1 MHYQTGFYAS
11 SVLRTGILAS
21 ALFGWFLSQLDR
33 ECHILAF
40 SQVSYQ
46 VGFYTN
52 STENFTYQR
61 SRKYVVLSVFTLTEL
76 NEPVLTGITLY
87 ERTSA
92 YQQCYASIS
101 TGSAAPVDVRA
112 VIATVGRRWWLKES
126 LNHCGGGPLM

>member
-1 MHYQTGFYAS
+1 MPTQPRIPRSTRLYSHRCITKLVFMPVQFYA
-11 SVLRTGILAS
+11 
-21 ALFGWFLSQLDR
+21 Q
-33 ECHILAF
+33 AF
-40 SQVSYQ
+40 SRVRCL

-61 SRKYVVLSVFTLTEL
+61 SRKYVVRSVFTLTEL